1 MYDNHHLLDIDTLMV
16 ADELENVFYFCQRT
30 ALGLN
35 SPANLTLDI
44 HVDRIRLRPGAGD
57 CLKWLQHGN
66 IHSGKQEININVFA
80 QAFQRNKV
88 IFVG

>member
-44 HVDRIRLRPGAGD
+44 HVDRIRLRPGPEIA
-57 CLKWLQHGN
+57 L
-66 IHSGKQEININVFA
+66 SGFSTETSTRVSRRSI
-80 QAFQRNKV
+80 
-88 IFVG
+88 